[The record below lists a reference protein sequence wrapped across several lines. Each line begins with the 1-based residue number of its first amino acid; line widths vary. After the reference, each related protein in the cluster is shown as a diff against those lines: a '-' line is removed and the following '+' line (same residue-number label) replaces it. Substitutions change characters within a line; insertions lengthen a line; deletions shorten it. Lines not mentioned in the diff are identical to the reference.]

1 MFPDRFAFGEALA
14 ELRNVVRSEVLKLF
28 RSNLH
33 ENVVA
38 RGKAE
43 LDMLKSQFR
52 REVGAASEKR
62 SQWHLDS
69 LNLTDSMQ
77 VRNPSGKNGPGTMF
91 LVMFTHLESKRSSTN
106 SPEEATAIQQR
117 SQIQASSHRAP
128 TFTFMQPNAL
138 IGMLGSCG

>member
-62 SQWHLDS
+62 SQWHPDS
-69 LNLTDSMQ
+69 LNLTDSIQ

-91 LVMFTHLESKRSSTN
+91 LVMFTHLELKRV
-106 SPEEATAIQQR
+106 
-117 SQIQASSHRAP
+117 AP
-128 TFTFMQPNAL
+128 TALRKQPRFSSARKFRHPAIVPQHSPL
-138 IGMLGSCG
+138 CSQMPSSGC